1 MTKHKLVL
9 LIQSKYSSIYI
20 FLPKFWLQLLQVFI
34 LRFIF
39 FNNRRS
45 LSIKHNSAILRSLG
59 LFPFHANN
67 AQMHAQG
74 IDLSGSSIL
83 LKAYSTTPCT
93 QAKESSAASHSV
105 SPATSSQ
112 GPVWIIWSVIAAH
125 KWATP
130 HEWKCS
136 KASAAMITLCSQVIA
151 PFPPPRS
158 SPCFP
163 PPVEW
168 EDKSNAGEA

>member
-1 MTKHKLVL
+1 MYFLNSRRRLNKKHNLE
-9 LIQSKYSSIYI
+9 
-20 FLPKFWLQLLQVFI
+20 I
-34 LRFIF
+34 LH
-39 FNNRRS
+39 S
-45 LSIKHNSAILRSLG
+45 LS
-59 LFPFHANN
+59 LFPIHTKDV
-67 AQMHAQG
+67 QMHVQG
-74 IDLSGSSIL
+74 TNLSDSSIL
-83 LKAYSTTPCT
+83 LKAYRTTPCT

-112 GPVWIIWSVIAAH
+112 GPVWIIWLVIAAH

-151 PFPPPRS
+151 RSLPRAPAHAS
-158 SPCFP
+158 LSEAA

-168 EDKSNAGEA
+168 EDKSSAGEAQGFCKKKKKGGGAGGGWI